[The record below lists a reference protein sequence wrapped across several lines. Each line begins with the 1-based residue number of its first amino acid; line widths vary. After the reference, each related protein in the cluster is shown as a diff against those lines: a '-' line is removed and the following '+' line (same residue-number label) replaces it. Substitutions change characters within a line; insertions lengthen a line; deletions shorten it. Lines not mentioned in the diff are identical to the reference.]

1 MRRPTFRTSAA
12 SVMMLILVVCVGCSA
27 THQVEGPPDAEVEI
41 GWWAAATSTTS
52 TTPSTP
58 STPGVVTTTVDVP
71 SDVLFG
77 FGSADLTT
85 SAAGTLDGVA
95 RQLLGDRAYKIT
107 VTGHTDHLGT
117 HNDTL
122 GRARAQ
128 AVIDYL
134 VTSGV
139 PGGLFTPA
147 ATAGASKLLCSE
159 TRPDG
164 SDDPDCR
171 ARNRRVT
178 ITYTTTEVRR

>member
-1 MRRPTFRTSAA
+1 MNRRTSRRQAA
-12 SVMMLILVVCVGCSA
+12 GVMVLMSVAIVGCGTTQQIDVLRGA
-27 THQVEGPPDAEVEI
+27 DTEI

-71 SDVLFG
+71 ADVLFVY
-77 FGSADLTT
+77 GSAELTP
-85 SAAGTLDGVA
+85 AATATLDGIASGLV
-95 RQLLGDRAYKIT
+95 RDRAYEIT

-122 GRARAQ
+122 GRTRAQ
-128 AVIDYL
+128 GVIDYL
-134 VTSGV
+134 VKAGV
-139 PGGLFTPA
+139 PGGAFTSA
-147 ATAGASKLLCSE
+147 ATAGASDPLCRE

-164 SDDPDCR
+164 SDDADCR

-178 ITYTTTEVRR
+178 ISYTTTEGRR

>member
-1 MRRPTFRTSAA
+1 MRRPAFRTGAA
-12 SVMMLILVVCVGCSA
+12 SVMMLVSVVCVGCSA
-27 THQVEGPPDAEVEI
+27 THQVEGPPDADTEA

-52 TTPSTP
+52 TTPS
-58 STPGVVTTTVDVP
+58 SPGVVTTTADVP

-77 FGSADLTT
+77 FGSADLTP

-95 RQLLGDRAYKIT
+95 RQLRGDRAYKIT

-122 GRARAQ
+122 GRTRAQ
-128 AVIDYL
+128 GVIDYL
-134 VTSGV
+134 VNAGV
-139 PGGLFTPA
+139 PGGAFTSA
-147 ATAGASKLLCSE
+147 ATAGSSDPLCPE

-164 SDDPDCR
+164 SDDADCR

-178 ITYTTTEVRR
+178 ITYTTTEGRR